1 VLVEPVLVDRSLT
14 YFFPISLPEADE
26 IKSFDTTHIC
36 VGAGSCNQELASE
49 RIAKARVLAREF
61 KAGDTPAGLLDFGS
75 LCQSYFRAVFRAV
88 FPSSE
93 TPRHAVGAGVLGTM
107 ERNAE

>member
-1 VLVEPVLVDRSLT
+1 MEKLGLNKTRLT
-14 YFFPISLPEADE
+14 DQS
-26 IKSFDTTHIC
+26 
-36 VGAGSCNQELASE
+36 
-49 RIAKARVLAREF
+49 
-61 KAGDTPAGLLDFGS
+61 LDFGS
-75 LCQSYFRAVFRAV
+75 IGQSYSRSRVVFRAV

>member
-1 VLVEPVLVDRSLT
+1 MEKLGLNKTRLT
-14 YFFPISLPEADE
+14 DQS
-26 IKSFDTTHIC
+26 
-36 VGAGSCNQELASE
+36 
-49 RIAKARVLAREF
+49 
-61 KAGDTPAGLLDFGS
+61 LDFGS
-75 LCQSYFRAVFRAV
+75 IGQSYSRVVFRAV